1 MIMQLFPALF
11 MLPHAA
17 FDKLAETKRI
27 SRQIIEVNRYIY
39 FPFYPQRHFEFLGK
53 NLMKGKR
60 KEGEKRRK
68 KGKKGEEKGEKRE
81 KIRKGKNYDK
91 ICYLSG

>member
-68 KGKKGEEKGEKRE
+68 KGKKRGGKRGKKRKNQKG
-81 KIRKGKNYDK
+81 
-91 ICYLSG
+91 

>member
-27 SRQIIEVNRYIY
+27 SRQIIEVNRDIYI
-39 FPFYPQRHFEFLGK
+39 FHFEFLGK
-53 NLMKGKR
+53 NMMEGKR
-60 KEGEKRRK
+60 KEG
-68 KGKKGEEKGEKRE
+68 
-81 KIRKGKNYDK
+81 
-91 ICYLSG
+91 